1 MNAFGQHASSSQ
13 PGHSYIQDLTDMEV
27 FSRDYFNL
35 HQQNLH
41 LPQRPSS
48 VYGVTN
54 HPKPNSDPY
63 WCFGGLAINPSYLN
77 GNCPRYLPTGYTNSN
92 AQGLTPSVEYGMA
105 ETPLLTYLH
114 HDDLIQMV
122 RPPYSYS
129 ALIAMALQN
138 APEKKLTLSQI
149 YNYVVDKFP
158 FYRKSKAGWQNSIRH
173 NLSLNDCFKKVA
185 RDDSDPGK
193 GNYWILDPSCDKMFD
208 NGNFKRKRKKCD
220 KPSKKLNESLRSDS
234 LAGTPGK
241 KTKPSPASSP
251 ALDTTSCFANF
262 TSAVNTVRGNGSSSQ
277 PSDYFSPPNCYF
289 TELAPLSYPTDNNHI
304 SSLPAESIAQANFKP
319 WRCPTNRSSLCSSLI
334 NPLHGN
340 GMLYNQKAEACF
352 YSVRYFLLED
362 TLNLCCGQS

>member
-1 MNAFGQHASSSQ
+1 MNAFGQHTSSSQ
-13 PGHSYIQDLTDMEV
+13 PGHSYTQDLTDMEV

-35 HQQNLH
+35 HQQNL
-41 LPQRPSS
+41 LQPQRPSS
-48 VYGVTN
+48 MYGVTN

-63 WCFGGLAINPSYLN
+63 WCFGGLAINSSYLN
-77 GNCPRYLPTGYTNSN
+77 GNGSRYLPSGYANSN
-92 AQGLTPSVEYGMA
+92 AQVLTPSTEYGMA
-105 ETPLLTYLH
+105 ETHLLTYLH
-114 HDDLIQMV
+114 HDDLIQAV

-149 YNYVVDKFP
+149 YNYVIDKFP

-193 GNYWILDPSCDKMFD
+193 GNYWTLDPSCDKMFD

-220 KPSKKLNESLRSDS
+220 NGSNPSKKLSDKKKVTSLGSSDS
-234 LAGTPGK
+234 LAGTPAK
-241 KTKPSPASSP
+241 KIKQSPASSP
-251 ALDTTSCFANF
+251 TVNTNPCFANF
-262 TSAVNTVRGNGSSSQ
+262 TSAVNAVWGNGSSSQ
-277 PSDYFSPPNCYF
+277 PSDYFSPPNGYF

-304 SSLPAESIAQANFKP
+304 SSFPGESIAQANFKP
-319 WRCPTNRSSLCSSLI
+319 WRCPTNRSSLCSSVI

-340 GMLYNQKAEACF
+340 HMLYNQKAE
-352 YSVRYFLLED
+352 V
-362 TLNLCCGQS
+362 